1 MINILIEGMTD
12 NKGGKETYIMNLFR
26 HLDKE
31 KYSIAFVSY
40 DDHIAY
46 EEILQNEGAKII
58 HIPPRCRGLIQY
70 RRAIN
75 QVLKSNSFDVVWAH
89 KTTLS
94 SCEILDI
101 AKKNNIPVRIVHS
114 HSSSNMGGKFTYL
127 MHNINKHLI
136 YCWAN
141 EYLACSHSAS
151 EWFYGKHLSKIM
163 VNGIDLEK
171 FKYNLEIREKIRK
184 ELNIENKLVIGHVG
198 RFGIEK
204 KHKKLINIF
213 KFCKEQ
219 NSNVK
224 LILCGDGEERKN
236 IELKIRQLDLQN
248 DVILL
253 GSIDN
258 VHEILQ
264 AMDILVMPS
273 LFEGLPFALLE
284 AQASGLK
291 CVVSDSVSRESDVM
305 GWNQFLPLALD
316 DAKWANQ
323 ILNEDLNYD
332 RITGYIEMKMKGFDI
347 KESSES
353 VRKFLTDIYNKVIDE
368 KAIKRKK

>member
-26 HLDKE
+26 HLDKK

-46 EEILQNEGAKII
+46 EEILLNEGAKII
-58 HIPPRCRGLIQY
+58 HIPPRCRGVFQY

-75 QVLKSNSFDVVWAH
+75 QVLKNNSFDVVWAH

-94 SCEILDI
+94 SCEIFDI

-184 ELNIENKLVIGHVG
+184 ELNIENKFVIGHVG

-204 KHKKLINIF
+204 NHKKLINIF
-213 KFCKEQ
+213 KSCKDQ
-219 NSNVK
+219 NSDVK

-236 IELKIRQLDLQN
+236 IELQIRQLDLQN

-305 GWNQFLPLALD
+305 GWNQFVPLSSND
-316 DAKWANQ
+316 SVWASV
-323 ILNEDLNYD
+323 ILKENMNYE
-332 RITGYIEMKMKGFDI
+332 RFEGYREMKKRGFDI
-347 KESSES
+347 GDSVISVEQLIEGKLKE
-353 VRKFLTDIYNKVIDE
+353 VVVKKKE
-368 KAIKRKK
+368 K